1 MIELLVGLLIAAVII
16 YVLYLILGMVNL
28 PAPIKNI
35 VYIIVAVII
44 LIWLL
49 QYFGL
54 YSFR

>member
-1 MIELLVGLLIAAVII
+1 MMEILITLLVVAVII

-35 VYIIVAVII
+35 VYIVVALII
-44 LIWLL
+44 LLWLL
-49 QYFGL
+49 DFFGL